1 VALAEGGLRSSYL
14 YKREIIVTGAVGEH
28 WHNIRE
34 SILRRDNF
42 KCVECGAPCDPD
54 DADIHHLLPRSA
66 GGSDEPSNLITLC
79 DGCHAAHHPKLSA
92 GLARRAIERWAA
104 RLALWLDREGSVS
117 EEAEHFGRALRLFD
131 LDRFRDGQLPV
142 VQAALKGR
150 SLLVVSPT
158 GFGKTL
164 CFQLPAVLRRG
175 VSVVVSPLKALMG
188 EQVSS
193 LLRHKIP
200 SSFIN
205 SDLGSNEKRLRYRL
219 LASNSFKLL
228 YAAPER
234 FFVQSTHEQEQL
246 RSLRPA
252 FLVIDEA
259 HCVDQWGREFRP
271 EYGRLKEVREALG
284 SPPILAFTATAGQE
298 MQARILESLGIPE
311 ADVFVRGVDRP
322 NIALLRR
329 SVSVDERPR
338 VIARLCRFRMPGKG
352 KVMIFVP
359 TRKIGEALQN
369 HLSEQGLETPFYHSR
384 LSNAW
389 EREQL
394 LKRFSGESRPDVDR
408 IICTSAFGMGLDI
421 KNVRLVI
428 HWQHPS
434 SVEDYLQE
442 FGRAGRD
449 GKASVAVLLHDQSD
463 SRDIGLLRF
472 MAGRAVKGA
481 QLSPPAASSALNHK
495 LAQIKQMALLTETP
509 GCFRE
514 ALVGYF
520 TGPKRPVR
528 RSFSTWLLEFVFADR
543 GVQQQE
549 VACCDACQRLLI
561 DQKGPTAF
569 VNHVLSE

>member
-1 VALAEGGLRSSYL
+1 MTDAIEGNWR
-14 YKREIIVTGAVGEH
+14 RT
-28 WHNIRE
+28 RE
-34 SILRRDNF
+34 SILRRDGF
-42 KCVECGAPCDPD
+42 RCVECGKPCDVD
-54 DADIHHLLPRSA
+54 EADIHHLLPRSA

-117 EEAEHFGRALRLFD
+117 EEAEHFGPALRLFD

-142 VQAALKGR
+142 VQAALSGR

-193 LLRHKIP
+193 LLRLKIP

-205 SDLGSNEKRLRYRL
+205 SDIDSDEKRLRYRL

-234 FFVQSTHEQEQL
+234 FFVQSTQEQEQL

-252 FLVIDEA
+252 FLVVDEA
-259 HCVDQWGREFRP
+259 HCVDQWGRDFRP

-284 SPPILAFTATAGQE
+284 SPPVLAFTATAGQE
-298 MQARILESLGIPE
+298 MQARILESLGIPDAE
-311 ADVFVRGVDRP
+311 VFVRGVDRP

-329 SVSVDERPR
+329 SVPLDERPGA
-338 VIARLCRFRMPGKG
+338 IAQLCRFRMPGSG

-359 TRKIGEALQN
+359 TRRIGEALQK

-384 LSNAW
+384 FSNAW

-394 LKRFSGESRPDVDR
+394 LKRFSGESRPEVDR

-434 SVEDYLQE
+434 SVEDFLQE

-449 GKASVAVLLHDQSD
+449 GKASVAVLLHSNGG
-463 SRDIGLLRF
+463 RDVRLLRF
-472 MAGRAVKGA
+472 MAERAVRNA
-481 QLSPPAASSALNHK
+481 QLSPIQALAASKHK
-495 LAQIKQMALLTETP
+495 FAQISQMARITTSE

-514 ALVGYF
+514 ALVEYF
-520 TGPKRPVR
+520 TGPQRTVR
-528 RSFSTWLLEFVFADR
+528 RSFSSWLLELVFADR
-543 GVQQQE
+543 RVRTQE
-549 VACCDACQRLLI
+549 VACCDACQRRLI

-569 VNHVLSE
+569 VNQVLGA

>member
-1 VALAEGGLRSSYL
+1 
-14 YKREIIVTGAVGEH
+14 VTGAVEQD
-28 WHNIRE
+28 WRKTRE
-34 SILRRDNF
+34 SILRRDGF
-42 KCVECGAPCDPD
+42 RCVECGKPCNPD
-54 DADIHHLLPRSA
+54 EIDIHHLLPRSA

-117 EEAEHFGRALRLFD
+117 EQSKNFGPALRLFD

-142 VQAALKGR
+142 VQAAMRGR

-175 VSVVVSPLKALMG
+175 VSVVISPLKALMG

-193 LLRHKIP
+193 LMRRKIP

-205 SDLGSNEKRLRYRL
+205 SDIGSDEKRLRYRL
-219 LASNSFKLL
+219 LESNSFKLL
-228 YAAPER
+228 YVAPER
-234 FFVQSTHEQEQL
+234 FFVQSAREQEQL
-246 RSLRPA
+246 RSIRPA

-259 HCVDQWGREFRP
+259 HCVDQWGRDFRP

-298 MQARILESLGIPE
+298 MQERILESLGIPDAE
-311 ADVFVRGVDRP
+311 IFVRGVDRP
-322 NIALLRR
+322 NIALLRW
-329 SVSVDERPR
+329 SASVDERPR
-338 VIARLCRFRMPGKG
+338 VIAQLCRVIMPGRG

-359 TRKIGEALQN
+359 TRKIGEALQK
-369 HLSEQGLETPFYHSR
+369 HLSEQGLETHFYHSQ
-384 LSNAW
+384 LSGAW

-394 LKRFSGESRPDVDR
+394 FKRFSGESRPEVDR

-421 KNVRLVI
+421 KNVRMVI

-449 GKASVAVLLHDQSD
+449 GKASVAVLLHDRSNAR
-463 SRDIGLLRF
+463 RDIGLLRF
-472 MAGRAVKGA
+472 MADRAVRNA
-481 QLSPPAASSALNHK
+481 QLSPAEALAASNHK
-495 LAQIKQMALLTETP
+495 VAQIDRMARLTTTD

-514 ALVGYF
+514 ALVGHF

-528 RSFSTWLLEFVFADR
+528 RSFSTWLLELVFADR
-543 GVQQQE
+543 GVRQE
-549 VACCDACQRLLI
+549 KVVCCDVCQQRLI
-561 DQKGPTAF
+561 DRQGAIAF
-569 VNHVLSE
+569 VNKVLGE